1 MSGKRAGNVRTARRD
16 TASRLLQLAAGT
28 IALLLGGMT
37 ITAAAEAD
45 RAFAPRF
52 SQNVQGAITFTANTV
67 MTCPASDSRCPAA
80 QAGTGSTL
88 NNNSFTMGYVDID
101 SDPSTFD
108 SSSAQLTVPDP
119 ATVLFAGLYYGGQTT
134 AGTGGQRAPNAGAR
148 GSVLIKVPGSASYQ
162 TLTASVDDS
171 TTGKYVA
178 FVDVTSLVASAR
190 SGSYAVANIQTGTG
204 QDRAGGWTLVVAYR
218 DSDEPARN
226 LTVFDGLE
234 TVGQGDVKTIGV
246 SGFQT
251 PASGQ
256 VKTQVGFSTFEGDL
270 GLTGDSASLNGR
282 VLSSATNP
290 ANNFF
295 NSSISRDGV
304 PLTEKDPDY
313 VNQLG
318 FDATQVNADGIL
330 ANGATSAAIRLQT
343 TKDQYLPFMVSFA
356 TELFSPDVRVTK
368 SVANLTNPGGV
379 TRSGDTLR
387 YTVTYSNV
395 GGDGAAQ
402 FVAEDVIPA
411 NTTYLPGS
419 LEVTAGPNAPSSPT
433 DAIGDDVGEFLPDAN
448 AVRFRL
454 GQGASATRGGL
465 LPVTGVNSATVTFE
479 TVVGSG
485 LPSGTVISNEA
496 VARFQ
501 SETLNTA
508 LTAESDPVLTT
519 VQAPDLKMFKSHVNP
534 SPGDTS
540 IDFTL
545 GVTNVGGLPTDGST
559 VTVTDTFPS
568 SAFSGITPG
577 AASGWSCLTSGG
589 PPALTLTCTRS
600 DALPAGSSYPNIPV
614 TATLV
619 GSPPAEFDNQAEVA
633 GGGDTNLG
641 NNLALDFLPIPP
653 PTADLQLNKT
663 VSPGTIATGGRVTYT
678 LVARNNGPFT
688 ATGVTVGDLLPAGLT
703 GVTATPSQGSCP
715 TVSTGLVICSLGSIP
730 SGGSATM
737 EVSAEVTTNDT
748 TLTNDAEVVGDQAD
762 PYPANNEAIATL
774 EVAKSAN
781 VTIEKSAGPNPTAG
795 EAFSYT
801 LSATNQGPSPASDV
815 VVNEVI
821 PELFSPTS
829 VVAPGF
835 SCGALPPAG
844 GELTCVR
851 QGNLPVGQAATV
863 TINGTLSPDSAGVP
877 VINTATVSSAE
888 GRSDPEGGSSST
900 TIVPVPFADLSVGK
914 VASKNKVEPGDSF
927 KYTLTVDNRGPVAAD
942 PVRVVDTLGNGL
954 EVRELPSSCTQKGQK
969 VTCDLGKLGV
979 GKTRTLVIK
988 VRARSGIAGKKAV
1001 NTVRVSAP
1009 QPDPVPAGNS
1019 DSWSTPVGGE
1029 KVKARVIQK
1038 VPSKKIRSGR
1048 NAKLKIVVKNPSN
1061 RAITNA
1067 KVCQELPGQLVP
1079 VKVKQGGLASK
1090 SRGKVCWKIG
1100 TLPAGKSENFWVTVR
1115 AISKKPT
1122 KVKVDAVLSGG
1133 NAADDSDAGKV
1144 RIGPGSPPDP
1154 YPVTG

>member
-1 MSGKRAGNVRTARRD
+1 
-16 TASRLLQLAAGT
+16 
-28 IALLLGGMT
+28 
-37 ITAAAEAD
+37 
-45 RAFAPRF
+45 
-52 SQNVQGAITFTANTV
+52 
-67 MTCPASDSRCPAA
+67 
-80 QAGTGSTL
+80 
-88 NNNSFTMGYVDID
+88 
-101 SDPSTFD
+101 
-108 SSSAQLTVPDP
+108 VPDG
-119 ATVLFAGLYYGGQTT
+119 AVILFAGLYFTGQTS
-134 AGTGGQRAPNAGAR
+134 AGVNGANAPNASAR
-148 GSVLIKVPGSASYQ
+148 GSVLIKAPGSTSYQ

-171 TTGKYVA
+171 TTGKYAA
-178 FVDVTSLVASAR
+178 FADVTSQVSASR
-190 SGSYAVANIQTGTG
+190 TGFYTVANIQAGTG
-204 QDRAGGWTLVVAYR
+204 EDRGAGWALVIAYR

-251 PASGQ
+251 PASGP
-256 VKTQVGFSTFEGDL
+256 VRTELGFVTYEGDM
-270 GLTGDSASLNGR
+270 GSTGDSATLNGI

-290 ANNFF
+290 PNNFF

-304 PLTEKDPDY
+304 RVTNKDPDF

-318 FDATQVNADGIL
+318 FDATQVNGDGIL
-330 ANGATSAAIRLQT
+330 GNGATSAAIRLQT
-343 TKDQYLPFMVSFA
+343 NRDQYLPFMVSFA

-368 SVANLTNPGGV
+368 SVSNLTNPGGV

-411 NTTYLPGS
+411 DTTYLPGS

-433 DAIGDDVGEFLPDAN
+433 DAIGDDIGEFLPDAN

-454 GQGASATRGGL
+454 GQGASASRGGL
-465 LPVTGVNSATVTFE
+465 LPAAGANSATITFE
-479 TVVGSG
+479 TVVGAG

-519 VQAPDLKMFKSHVNP
+519 VQAPDLKMIKSHVNP
-534 SPGDTS
+534 NPGDPS
-540 IDFTL
+540 IAFTL

-568 SAFSGITPG
+568 SAFSAITPG
-577 AASGWSCLTSGG
+577 AASGWSCSTSGG

-600 DALPAGSSYPNIPV
+600 DVLPAGSSYPNIPV

-619 GSPPAEFDNQAEVA
+619 GSPPSEFDNQAEVA

-641 NNLALDFLPIPP
+641 NNFALDFLPIPP
-653 PTADLQLNKT
+653 PTADLQLEKT
-663 VSPGTIATGGRVTYT
+663 VSPGTVATGGRVLYT

-688 ATGVTVGDLLPAGLT
+688 ATGVTAGDLLPAGLT

-715 TVSTGLVICSLGSIP
+715 TISTSVVICSLGSIP
-730 SGGSATM
+730 SGGSATI
-737 EVSAEVTTNDT
+737 EVSAEVSANDT
-748 TLTNDAEVVGDQAD
+748 ILTNSAEVVGDQPD
-762 PYPANNEAIATL
+762 PYPANNEAVAPL

-795 EAFSYT
+795 KAFSYT
-801 LSATNQGPSPASDV
+801 LTATNQGPSTASDV

-829 VVAPGF
+829 VSAPGF
-835 SCGALPPAG
+835 NCSSLPAAG
-844 GELTCVR
+844 GELSCTL
-851 QGNLPVGQAATV
+851 QGNLPVSQAATV
-863 TINGTLSPDSAGVP
+863 TINGILSPDSAGVP

-888 GRSDPEGGSSST
+888 GTSDPERGSSST
-900 TIVPVPFADLSVGK
+900 TIIPVPFADLSVGK

-927 KYTLTVDNRGPVAAD
+927 KYTLTIDNRGPVVAD
-942 PVRVVDTLGNGL
+942 PVKVVDTLGNGL
-954 EVRELPSSCTQKGQK
+954 EVLRLPSSCTQKGQK
-969 VTCDLGKLGV
+969 VTCQLGKLGV
-979 GKTRTLVIK
+979 GKSKALVIQ

-1001 NTVRVSAP
+1001 NTVKVSAP

-1019 DSWSTPVGGE
+1019 DSWTTPVGKE
-1029 KVKARVIQK
+1029 AVKARVKQK
-1038 VPSKKIRSGR
+1038 VPSGKIRSGR
-1048 NAKLKIVVKNPSN
+1048 NTKLKIVVKNPSD
-1061 RAITNA
+1061 RAITDA
-1067 KVCQELPGQLVP
+1067 KVCQELPSHLIP
-1079 VKVKQGGLASK
+1079 VKAKQSGLAGK

-1100 TLPAGKSENFWVTVR
+1100 TLPAGKSKSFWVTVR

-1133 NAADDSDAGKV
+1133 NAADDSDSGKV
-1144 RIGPGSPPDP
+1144 RINPGSPPDP